1 MQILTKIIN
10 DHSIS
15 LIDVIINNNE
25 SDTENDFNNFSKIWK
40 QFYLDK
46 KKFYF
51 KIDTTDLTKPNL
63 SYCYRLAMLIKEF
76 KVCDTQ
82 YLQFSI
88 MTIPNSF
95 IRSLLYM
102 ILNIER
108 PIATVYVT
116 KNTDEMNSLYKYKLE
131 NSILLDSYLLINNIN
146 VIES

>member
-63 SYCYRLAMLIKEF
+63 SYCYKLAMLIKEF
-76 KVCDTQ
+76 KACDTQ

-116 KNTDEMNSLYKYKLE
+116 KNTDEMMKQT
-131 NSILLDSYLLINNIN
+131 
-146 VIES
+146 V

>member
-63 SYCYRLAMLIKEF
+63 SYCYRLAMLIKEWLF
-76 KVCDTQ
+76 
-82 YLQFSI
+82 
-88 MTIPNSF
+88 M
-95 IRSLLYM
+95 
-102 ILNIER
+102 
-108 PIATVYVT
+108 
-116 KNTDEMNSLYKYKLE
+116 
-131 NSILLDSYLLINNIN
+131 
-146 VIES
+146 